1 MHNFKI
7 LNLNDQKSINNLLKG
22 SFYYEEYT
30 SSELV
35 FENLYVWNYCNQ
47 IELLWIEEGIA
58 IIRCLEKD
66 KFWIYFP
73 PVCKTRSEFIR
84 GLNFIREN
92 YPNNLVVG
100 LSQKMIETCND
111 NKFLI
116 LYDDYYSEYIYNPC
130 ELAEM
135 KGGKFSRKRNL
146 ISQFKKKYQHE
157 FISFSNSYLES
168 VKEFLNRYQDEGG
181 ADEDFDAIIFALEN
195 EKSLNLFCDL
205 LMVDEAI
212 VGLSIG
218 AISVFNHGVILFEK
232 NDYNYVGSGAILVQL
247 TTQKH
252 YSNLSYLT
260 RQEDLGLPQL
270 RKAKLALNPLV
281 KERKYSCV
289 FNPDAIDLYNLYKKS
304 FDDSSDYVDFF
315 FLHSYNSQH
324 AYFVKR
330 DDKIVSALHII
341 MKKMMYRNQVF
352 DLPFVVA
359 ASTDNDYRRKGLMRE
374 VMSKTF
380 ADLKDKGYWLV
391 SLYPVNPAFYLDY
404 GFVHFS
410 YGLKLEKLESTF
422 QCGLEQT
429 NDSDML
435 SKMYNHCIED
445 QDGFIIRDE
454 SYYNQYLNSLWQDGV
469 VFDLIKKDGE
479 TLGYVAHND
488 GDIDEILLCSEQRPI
503 HDDID
508 FSQAVMPHH
517 IGDIPSNMI
526 RIINIKKLLESITVE
541 KNIAVNISVRI
552 TDHFVEDNNVIVNI
566 SSRNGLLAVEPSD
579 SYELSISIEDLTKV
593 LFLGQGDSR
602 LAFLFP
608 KKKMVCFDKF

>member
-1 MHNFKI
+1 MDNFNI
-7 LNLNDQKSINNLLKG
+7 LSLNDQKNINDLLKE
-22 SFYYEEYT
+22 SFYYERYT

-35 FENLYVWNYCNQ
+35 FENLYVWNYHNQ
-47 IELLWIEEGIA
+47 IEVLWIEKGIA
-58 IIRCLEKD
+58 IIRSLEQD
-66 KFWIYFP
+66 EVWIYFP
-73 PVCKTRSEFIR
+73 PVCKTQREFIR
-84 GLNFIREN
+84 GLNFIRKN
-92 YPNNLVVG
+92 FPNNLVSG
-100 LSQKMIETCND
+100 LSQKMIEACND
-111 NKFLI
+111 DNFLI
-116 LYDDYYSEYIYNPC
+116 LYDDYYSEYIYNPS

-146 ISQFKKKYQHE
+146 VAQFKKKYKYD
-157 FISFSNSYLES
+157 FVPYSNSYLEG

-205 LMVDEAI
+205 LIANEVI

-281 KERKYSCV
+281 KERKYSCL
-289 FNPDAIDLYNLYKKS
+289 FNSDAIDLYNLYKKS

-315 FLHSYNSQH
+315 FLHSYNSQQV
-324 AYFVKR
+324 YFVKR
-330 DDKIVSALHII
+330 DNKIVSALHII

-359 ASTDNDYRRKGLMRE
+359 ASTDNDYRRQGLMRE
-374 VMSKTF
+374 VMSETF
-380 ADLKDKGYWLV
+380 ADLKDQGYCLV

-445 QDGFIIRDE
+445 QDGYIIRDE

-517 IGDIPSNMI
+517 DGNIPSNMM
-526 RIINIKKLLESITVE
+526 RIINIKKFVESIRVDE
-541 KNIAVNISVRI
+541 RIAVNISVRI
-552 TDHFVEDNNVIVNI
+552 TDHFVEDNNMIVNI
-566 SSRNGLLAVEPSD
+566 SSRNGLLVVERSD

-593 LFLGQGDSR
+593 LFLGQGDNR